1 MTGRKQ
7 LSMVLPAALLAA
19 IKQRASSRGQSITAY
34 ITGLVEQDLVSA
46 QADADDQN
54 APGLLK
60 QLQQLEQRVTKLE
73 QRDAQNGLQGM

>member
-34 ITGLVEQDLVSA
+34 ITGLVKQDLTTPPA
-46 QADADDQN
+46 EPDDQSEQE
-54 APGLLK
+54 LVE
-60 QLQQLEQRVTKLE
+60 QLQQLERRVTKLE
-73 QRDAQNGLQGM
+73 QQDTQNHLQSM